1 MRPVRFRCGADNV
14 NAFDRLFPSLVAM
27 AMAMAVTVTVT
38 VTVTVAVAV
47 RLFLLRYRH
56 HIFDLS
62 GDRLFLRVVRSVPI
76 RYGLHIKGI
85 LFNCRVILFSGPF
98 FGAGQHKADCRADK
112 TETIQKSACHAAH
125 QTCFYA
131 LAVLQH
137 QHTFHHKGQDKQHD
151 HRSHQPDRLRT
162 LVRHPASPTNKPV
175 IQQQD
180 QHAQLGANK
189 HRKAQYGF
197 HIRHIQ
203 IAENLDGI

>member
-1 MRPVRFRCGADNV
+1 MRLVRFRCGADNV

-27 AMAMAVTVTVT
+27 AMTMAVTMAVTVT
-38 VTVTVAVAV
+38 VAV
-47 RLFLLRYRH
+47 RLFLLRCRH

-85 LFNCRVILFSGPF
+85 LFNCRIIHFPGSS

-151 HRSHQPDRLRT
+151 HHSHQPDRLRT

-180 QHAQLGANK
+180 QHAQLRADK
-189 HRKAQYGF
+189 HRKAQYGR